1 MPVRE
6 AYERG
11 ARKIVVI
18 RTGDVNFQAQ
28 SAWLHKLKSLVCA
41 TGHCPK
47 TINYLV
53 QHEQAYQQELAFIA
67 NPPADV
73 EIIQIFAGTKLHSKL
88 LGSADSDLRH
98 DYKIGVEA
106 GRDYLFEHGELNLPI
121 GDTSFDTSND
131 DLSREII
138 PNPANVQHSATQF
151 EKQRLSA

>member
-1 MPVRE
+1 M
-6 AYERG
+6 
-11 ARKIVVI
+11 
-18 RTGDVNFQAQ
+18 
-28 SAWLHKLKSLVCA
+28 CA

-53 QHEQAYQQELAFIA
+53 QHEQAYKQELAFIA

-98 DYKIGVEA
+98 DYKIGVDA

-131 DLSREII
+131 DLSRDII
-138 PNPANVQHSATQF
+138 PNSAHIQHSATQF